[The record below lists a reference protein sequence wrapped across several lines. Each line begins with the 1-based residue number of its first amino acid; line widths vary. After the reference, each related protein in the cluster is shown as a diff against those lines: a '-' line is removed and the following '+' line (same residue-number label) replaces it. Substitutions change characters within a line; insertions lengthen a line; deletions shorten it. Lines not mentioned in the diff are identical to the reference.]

1 MGPNPPRGSNRDP
14 LDSSANPDQTAVCIV
29 RRSDDGTAF
38 LLTEAPETPIP
49 RSMYEATPHAD
60 PETMRRW
67 VFVWD
72 RSVAALVSPFMAYQ
86 RQLMM
91 LPKRQVGV
99 DRALMFC
106 ACAND
111 RNACSRS

>member
-1 MGPNPPRGSNRDP
+1 
-14 LDSSANPDQTAVCIV
+14 
-29 RRSDDGTAF
+29 
-38 LLTEAPETPIP
+38 
-49 RSMYEATPHAD
+49 MYEATPQAD

-91 LPKRQVGV
+91 LPKRQVRV
-99 DRALMFC
+99 DRAIV
-106 ACAND
+106 
-111 RNACSRS
+111 R